1 MEERFLFGLVG
12 SVLIAGVA
20 YKKRSLSV
28 SGGIAAI
35 VLGTAL
41 YALGDVRWY
50 GLLLA
55 FFISSSW
62 LSHRKKQEKREVEE
76 LFSKTGVRDW
86 LQVAANGGLG
96 LVAVLGAF
104 ISGQDDVWFAF
115 YIGALAAAASDTWA
129 TEIGVLSR
137 KPPRHI
143 LTGKIVTP
151 GTSGGISRLGL
162 GASLAGGA
170 FIGVTALLLTIA
182 SDGKINL
189 TYIWLGAAGGLF
201 GSLADSVLGAT
212 WQRTY
217 KCEVCH
223 KETERAF
230 HCGVQTHPLKGYTW
244 CTNDIVNIVG
254 TIVGGVVA
262 VLIDVLAVLTSYVLL

>member
-1 MEERFLFGLVG
+1 MEERFLFGLIG
-12 SVLIAGVA
+12 SVLIAGIA

-35 VLGTAL
+35 MLGTAL
-41 YALGDVRWY
+41 YTFGDVKWY

-62 LSHRKKQEKREVEE
+62 LSHRKKQEKREVES
-76 LFSKTGVRDW
+76 LFAKTGVRDW

-104 ISGQDDVWFAF
+104 LSGRDDVWFAF
-115 YIGALAAAASDTWA
+115 YIGVLAAAASDTWA

-137 KPPRHI
+137 RPPRHI
-143 LTGKIVTP
+143 LTGRVVTS

-162 GASLAGGA
+162 VASLAGGA
-170 FIGVTALLLTIA
+170 FIGAAALLLTIA
-182 SDGKINL
+182 SGGEINF
-189 TYIWLGAAGGLF
+189 TYVWLGAVGGLA

-217 KCEVCH
+217 ECAVCR
-223 KETERAF
+223 KETERAV
-230 HCGVQTHPLKGYTW
+230 HCGAQTHPLKGYAW
-244 CTNDIVNIVG
+244 CTNDVVNIAG

-262 VLIDVLAVLTSYVLL
+262 VFIHVLAVLTSYVFL